1 MNRVSYDRNDCR
13 NLHRPLLRI
22 EVKKKKKKRND
33 LLAKSCTDGCANGKR
48 TRYVLF
54 FLDPVFPI
62 FFRLFAADIE
72 SFRED
77 EASTEGNRGSLIT
90 YNTSKKIFYDY
101 EFDYLPSYVFEYL
114 FSLKTQA
121 CR

>member
-13 NLHRPLLRI
+13 NLHRPLSWI
-22 EVKKKKKKRND
+22 EVKKKKKRFV
-33 LLAKSCTDGCANGKR
+33 GGKLHQWLR
-48 TRYVLF
+48 QWQKTRYVLF

-72 SFRED
+72 PFRED

-101 EFDYLPSYVFEYL
+101 EFGYLPSYVFEYL
-114 FSLKTQA
+114 FSIKTQA